1 MRLSSLHRYAALAAV
16 VMLGG
21 CATTASPPAGLDAE
35 IQRLMTAARVPGLQL
50 ALIQDGKVTY
60 THAYGYA
67 NVEKQQPLRTDTI
80 MYAASLTKA
89 VFAYAVMQL
98 VDEGVL
104 TLDAPLPTL
113 LKKPLPDYPKFADLK
128 DDSRWQLLTPRML
141 LSHTSGLLNW
151 RYINEN
157 NKLDFKYPPG
167 SRYVYSGEGLNILQI
182 VVEERT
188 GIPLET
194 LMRQRVFDRFG
205 MRDTS
210 MVWRDSWAGRETSH
224 YGKDG
229 TVIPHKRR
237 SDARAAGSMDTTIG
251 DYAAFLAGVLRG
263 EGLSPAAQRQMLGP
277 QIAIVSP
284 QQFPSQ
290 WPGET
295 RVNDG
300 IALAGG
306 LGWVVYRSPQG
317 PAFFK
322 EGSDESTNNFALGF
336 PGRRDGLLMLANSAN
351 ADQIFYPL
359 AEALMGPTCLP
370 WFWMGYIPYD
380 RPELR
385 KPVAREAPLGPGA
398 GCPAPAR

>member
-1 MRLSSLHRYAALAAV
+1 MTMRLSSLPRYAALAAV

-21 CATTASPPAGLDAE
+21 CATTASPPGLDAE

-89 VFAYAVMQL
+89 VFAYTVMQL

-113 LKKPLPDYPKFADLK
+113 LKKPLPDYPKFADLE
-128 DDSRWQLLTPRML
+128 DDPRWQLLTPRML

-194 LMRQRVFDRFG
+194 LMQQRVFDRFG

-210 MVWRDSWAGRETSH
+210 MVWRDS
-224 YGKDG
+224 
-229 TVIPHKRR
+229 
-237 SDARAAGSMDTTIG
+237 
-251 DYAAFLAGVLRG
+251 
-263 EGLSPAAQRQMLGP
+263 
-277 QIAIVSP
+277 
-284 QQFPSQ
+284 
-290 WPGET
+290 
-295 RVNDG
+295 
-300 IALAGG
+300 
-306 LGWVVYRSPQG
+306 
-317 PAFFK
+317 
-322 EGSDESTNNFALGF
+322 
-336 PGRRDGLLMLANSAN
+336 
-351 ADQIFYPL
+351 
-359 AEALMGPTCLP
+359 
-370 WFWMGYIPYD
+370 
-380 RPELR
+380 
-385 KPVAREAPLGPGA
+385 
-398 GCPAPAR
+398 

>member
-1 MRLSSLHRYAALAAV
+1 MRRSSLPRYAALIAV

-21 CATTASPPAGLDAE
+21 CAAPPSPPVPPPGLDAE
-35 IQRLMTAARVPGLQL
+35 VQRLMSAAHVPGLAL

-67 NVEKQQPLRTDTI
+67 NVDQQQPLRTDTV

-89 VFAYAVMQL
+89 VFAYTVMQL

-104 TLDAPLPTL
+104 TLDAPLPAL

-128 DDSRWQLLTPRML
+128 DDPRWRLLTPRML
-141 LSHTSGLLNW
+141 LTHTSGLLNW

-194 LMRQRVFDRFG
+194 LMQQRVFDRFG

-210 MVWRDSWAGRETSH
+210 MVWRDSWAGRETTH

-229 TVIPHKRR
+229 SVIPHKRR

-251 DYAAFLAGVLRG
+251 DYAAFMAGVLRG
-263 EGLSPAAQRQMLGP
+263 EGLSAAAYKEMLSPQM
-277 QIAIVSP
+277 AIVSV
-284 QQFPSQ
+284 QQFPSH
-290 WPGET
+290 WPGDT
-295 RVNDG
+295 DLWRGSGLSIG
-300 IALAGG
+300 I
-306 LGWVVYRSPQG
+306 GWPLYNSPLG

-322 EGSDESTNNFALGF
+322 EGADDGTNNIALGF
-336 PGRRDGLLMLANSAN
+336 RPSRNGIVMLSNSSNANNMFFPA
-351 ADQIFYPL
+351 IEYVY
-359 AEALMGPTCLP
+359 GKTCLP
-370 WFWMGYIPYD
+370 WFWMNYIPYD
-380 RPELR
+380 RPDLMGLQ
-385 KPVAREAPLGPGA
+385 ARERPELSPG
-398 GCPAPAR
+398 CR